1 MSRADQIIAYGLQE
15 IGKPYHYGD
24 EGPNAFDCSGLMQ
37 WIFGKAGI
45 KLPRTAAQ
53 QQQVAS
59 PVSNPQ
65 PGDLVFYG
73 APATHV
79 ALYLG
84 NGRMLAAPHTGA
96 NVRVQDVYGSP
107 TYGRI
112 AGAGTGTVAST
123 VGLISNPISSAAGN
137 LLDKIADQGKIIM
150 IAAGGAALAI
160 VGLWVTFRGDT

>member
-1 MSRADQIIAYGLQE
+1 MTTADQIIAYGMQE
-15 IGKPYHYGD
+15 IGKPYHFGD

-45 KLPRTAAQ
+45 QLPRTAAQ
-53 QQQVAS
+53 QQKVAT
-59 PVSNPQ
+59 PVTNPQ

-123 VGLISNPISSAAGN
+123 VGLITNPVSSTVGN
-137 LLDKIADQGKIIM
+137 LLDKVADQGKIIM
-150 IAAGGAALAI
+150 IAGGGAALAI
-160 VGLWVTFRGDT
+160 VGLWVTFKGDT